1 MYLMTLRQL
10 ISSIFTVTALA
21 FATVASAQTP
31 TASQEK
37 QIKEAEEKFAAADK
51 NADGKL
57 TLEEAKAGMPRI
69 ASNFKKIDTNND
81 GFVTIEE
88 IKVMI
93 LK

>member
-1 MYLMTLRQL
+1 MTLRQR
-10 ISSIFTVTALA
+10 ISSIFAVTVLA
-21 FATVASAQTP
+21 FTATASAQTP

-37 QIKEAEEKFAAADK
+37 QIKDAEERFAAADK

>member
-1 MYLMTLRQL
+1 MTVRHL
-10 ISSIFTVTALA
+10 ISGIFAVTTLV
-21 FATVASAQTP
+21 FAGASVAQTP
-31 TASQEK
+31 TSGQQK
-37 QIKEAEEKFAAADK
+37 QIKEAEERFVVADK

-57 TLEEAKAGMPRI
+57 TLEEAKGGMPRI
-69 ASNFKKIDTNND
+69 ASNFSKIDTNKD

>member
-1 MYLMTLRQL
+1 MTVRQVV
-10 ISSIFTVTALA
+10 SGIFTVATLA
-21 FATVASAQTP
+21 FAAAAVAQTP
-31 TASQEK
+31 TSNQQK
-37 QIKEAEEKFAAADK
+37 QIKEAEERFATSDK

-57 TLEEAKAGMPRI
+57 SLEEAKAGMPRI
-69 ASNFKKIDTNND
+69 ASNFTKIDTNKD

>member
-1 MYLMTLRQL
+1 MNVRNIL
-10 ISSIFTVTALA
+10 SGIFAVTAMA
-21 FATVASAQTP
+21 FAVSASAQTP
-31 TASQEK
+31 TASQQK
-37 QIKEAEEKFAAADK
+37 QIKEAEEKLVAADK

-69 ASNFKKIDTNND
+69 ASNFSKIDTNND

>member
-1 MYLMTLRQL
+1 MIVRHF
-10 ISSIFTVTALA
+10 ISGIVALSAMA
-21 FATVASAQTP
+21 FVAVAVAQTP
-31 TASQEK
+31 TSNQQK
-37 QIKEAEEKFAAADK
+37 QIKDAEERFAAADK

-57 TLEEAKAGMPRI
+57 TLEEAQAGMPRI
-69 ASNFKKIDTNND
+69 ASNFKKIDANND

>member
-1 MYLMTLRQL
+1 MIVRHL
-10 ISSIFTVTALA
+10 IKGICAVSAMA
-21 FATVASAQTP
+21 FAVVALAQTP
-31 TASQEK
+31 TASQQK
-37 QIKEAEEKFAAADK
+37 QIKDAEERFVASDK

-57 TLEEAKAGMPRI
+57 TLEEAQAGMPRI

>member
-1 MYLMTLRQL
+1 MHLRSIL
-10 ISSIFTVTALA
+10 SSVV
-21 FATVASAQTP
+21 VASALTLSVSAHAQTP
-31 TASQEK
+31 TANQQK
-37 QIKEAEEKFAAADK
+37 QISEAQERFVAADK

-69 ASNFKKIDTNND
+69 GSNFKRIDTNQD
-81 GFVTIEE
+81 GFVTLEE

>member
-1 MYLMTLRQL
+1 MFARHFL
-10 ISSIFTVTALA
+10 SVIFAASAMA
-21 FATVASAQTP
+21 FAAVALAQTP
-31 TASQEK
+31 TASQQK
-37 QIKEAEEKFAAADK
+37 QIKDAEERFAAADK
-51 NADGKL
+51 NTDGKL
-57 TLEEAKAGMPRI
+57 TLEEAQAGMPRI

>member
-1 MYLMTLRQL
+1 MIVSHL
-10 ISSIFTVTALA
+10 ISGIFAASVMA
-21 FATVASAQTP
+21 FASVAVAQTP
-31 TASQEK
+31 TASQQK
-37 QIKEAEEKFAAADK
+37 QIKEAEERFAASDK

-69 ASNFKKIDTNND
+69 ASNFSKIDANKD